1 MPSKEDVDRIWKLS
15 EKTRMNISL
24 PKELADWLDN
34 NAANNWKLDKAA
46 RSKEITKILIE
57 TKKRSEDKI

>member
-34 NAANNWKLDKAA
+34 NAATNWKLDKAA
-46 RSKEITKILIE
+46 RSKEITKLLLE
-57 TKKRSEDKI
+57 AKRRSEDEI

>member
-1 MPSKEDVDRIWKLS
+1 MPSKDDVDRIWKLS

-34 NAANNWKLDKAA
+34 NAATNWKLDKAA
-46 RSKEITKILIE
+46 RSKEITKLLLE
-57 TKKRSEDKI
+57 SKRRSEDKI

>member
-1 MPSKEDVDRIWKLS
+1 MPSKDDVDRIWKLS

-46 RSKEITKILIE
+46 RSKEITKLLLE
-57 TKKRSEDKI
+57 SKRRSEDEI

>member
-46 RSKEITKILIE
+46 RSKEITKILLE
-57 TKKRSEDKI
+57 SKRRSEDEI

>member
-1 MPSKEDVDRIWKLS
+1 MPSKDDVDRIWKLS

-34 NAANNWKLDKAA
+34 NAATNWKLDKAA
-46 RSKEITKILIE
+46 RSKEITKLLLE
-57 TKKRSEDKI
+57 SKRRSEDEI